1 MKMRKISIYE
11 TVLCDLTIYW
21 MVIYSFVVV
30 IYMPSYKL
38 LGTEHFI
45 TDGGERGGF
54 AIHICREK
62 IVSPSFR
69 KKCICLFPWTHGNL
83 FHLSVNIICVNK
95 LLLSIDIFLFFIA
108 HENPTPT
115 FFINEMVGSL
125 QVLCYKYHCYHS
137 WNMFLRKIHFQ
148 CSGDTC
154 PLLKTVWRP
163 QYDTLYL
170 SIFLWIIVT

>member
-1 MKMRKISIYE
+1 MRKISIFE
-11 TVLCDLTIYW
+11 TALCGLTIYW
-21 MVIYSFVVV
+21 LVTCNFVVV

-45 TDGGERGGF
+45 TDGGERCGF
-54 AIHICREK
+54 GIHICREK

-69 KKCICLFPWTHGNL
+69 KQSICLFLWTHGNL
-83 FHLSVNIICVNK
+83 SYLSVNRIGVNK

-125 QVLCYKYHCYHS
+125 QVLCYNNHCYHS
-137 WNMFLRKIHFQ
+137 WNMCLRKMHFQ

-154 PLLKTVWRP
+154 PLLKTVRRP